1 MEKIVVLKQDF
12 LYFQIANFL
21 IEEQNYKLIYAS
33 DSKRN
38 LYFKNIEQDSYIR
51 LVRKDLIW
59 TRDLKEDIEKE
70 EETLRNSTVYRL
82 SKKAKC
88 TYLYISDVNPF
99 FDFYYIFSTITEENI
114 TGNLFSP
121 ADVMEEEELA
131 CGKKFSPLVDEESAF
146 NFIEDVEQKIQ
157 SIEQEREKTI
167 QRTFFYGKPIFSS
180 VFLFIQILFFFWLEF
195 NGGSQNVETLIKYG
209 AKHNELLLEGEWWRL
224 ITPIFLH
231 IGLLHLLM
239 NSIALY
245 YVGTVVERIYGS
257 SRFLLIYLIAG
268 VSGTIGSF
276 LFSPTV
282 SAGASG
288 AIFGCFGALLFF
300 GYKSPKI
307 FFDTLGTNVIMLVL
321 FNIVFGF
328 VVPGIDN
335 AGHLGGLIG
344 GFVAAGA
351 VQLPKKQS
359 KLASLVYIVILII
372 GIGSSLFYGYNY
384 KS

>member
-1 MEKIVVLKQDF
+1 
-12 LYFQIANFL
+12 
-21 IEEQNYKLIYAS
+21 
-33 DSKRN
+33 
-38 LYFKNIEQDSYIR
+38 
-51 LVRKDLIW
+51 
-59 TRDLKEDIEKE
+59 
-70 EETLRNSTVYRL
+70 
-82 SKKAKC
+82 
-88 TYLYISDVNPF
+88 
-99 FDFYYIFSTITEENI
+99 
-114 TGNLFSP
+114 
-121 ADVMEEEELA
+121 
-131 CGKKFSPLVDEESAF
+131 
-146 NFIEDVEQKIQ
+146 
-157 SIEQEREKTI
+157 
-167 QRTFFYGKPIFSS
+167 
-180 VFLFIQILFFFWLEF
+180 
-195 NGGSQNVETLIKYG
+195 
-209 AKHNELLLEGEWWRL
+209 
-224 ITPIFLH
+224 
-231 IGLLHLLM
+231 M

-276 LFSPTV
+276 LFSPTI

-351 VQLPKKQS
+351 VQLPKNQS
-359 KLASLVYIVILII
+359 KRASLVYIVILII